1 MRLLAVCSAVAVGL
15 LVVSGGAR
23 GRAGEDPGI
32 SPTAILLG
40 ATAPLSS
47 ADAAVARGAT
57 AYFKHV
63 NARGGVG
70 GRAIVYRVLDDG
82 GDPGLALQATRR
94 LIEQDRVFALVG
106 SVGTEQ
112 NLAARDYLNAA
123 RVPQLFAASGAA
135 ALGDFRRAPWTIGFQ
150 PSHRFEGW
158 VYGRYLSRARPDAR
172 VAVLFQ
178 DDDYGREL
186 LAGLREGISATKARV
201 VATQG
206 YVAGVFNVQAQAARL
221 KASGANVLA
230 LFATARVATQALAV
244 WRPGLV
250 ILAADGRPSRVGEGA
265 LSLGFLKEPSE
276 PRWRQDPAL
285 RLYRTLMARH
295 ATGANA
301 GDVRHVWG
309 MAIAYQTVKLLRAA
323 GESPTRASVR
333 ARLSRLDDPS
343 NPFLLPGIEVETSAT
358 ERLPL
363 ERAQLRRFTGGR
375 WRAFGGLWS
384 YRG

>member
-1 MRLLAVCSAVAVGL
+1 VRLLAVCSSVAAGL
-15 LVVSGGAR
+15 LVVSGGAY
-23 GRAGEDPGI
+23 GRASEDPGI
-32 SPTAILLG
+32 SPTAILVG
-40 ATAPLSS
+40 GTAPLSTT
-47 ADAAVARGAT
+47 DAAVARGAA

-70 GRAIVYRVLDDG
+70 GRAIVYRVVDDG
-82 GDPGLALQATRR
+82 GDPALALQATRR
-94 LIEQDRVFALVG
+94 LVEQDRVFALVG

-186 LAGLREGISATKARV
+186 LAGLREGISASKARV

-206 YVAGVFNVQAQAARL
+206 YVAGAGAQAQAARL

-244 WRPGLV
+244 WRPSLV
-250 ILAADGRPSRVGEGA
+250 ILAADGRPTRIGEGA

-276 PRWRQDPAL
+276 PRWRDDPAL

-343 NPFLLPGIEVETSAT
+343 NPFLLPGIEIETSAT